1 MSKDNESKND
11 DQKQTPGGSMKY
23 YKSAIAGLSLQLN
36 EPDNDDR
43 AQIDVDELKFVPV
56 RFFDEKAGEHYQ
68 LGFLATDDEYA
79 QEVFEEDPNVTE
91 IQKSEYDKAMKPSEE

>member
-1 MSKDNESKND
+1 MSKDNDNKND
-11 DQKQTPGGSMKY
+11 DQKQTTGAVVKY
-23 YKSAIAGLSLQLN
+23 YKSTIAGLSLQLN

-43 AQIDVDELKFVPV
+43 AEIGIDEAKFVPV

-79 QEVFEEDPNVTE
+79 QDLLEEDPHVTE
-91 IQKSEYDKAMKPSEE
+91 IQKSEYDKALPLSEE